1 MPSYRPQASTS
12 HSHCDHSWAVSWA
25 NGSPAG
31 LGKMI
36 TGSVSA
42 PSAAC
47 PSARTAAKA
56 SAHGSGFITMPAPP
70 PSGVSSTVRWR
81 SWVQLRRSWTCRST
95 SPSRRAL
102 PIRESSSGARY
113 SGKMVRTSMRT
124 AGSALRPGGAGGL
137 RLGAL
142 LVLGQ
147 RVEQPAG
154 RIGDDD
160 AGLEVD
166 LGHELLDQR
175 QLHASP
181 VGGAHDEEVLRR
193 VVVHARDDAELAPVD
208 VADGEALE
216 LRGIPGIGVL
226 CGLLLGVDRDL
237 EVHPA
242 QGLGVGAVRDLLEAR
257 VPALLLEARAGHGE
271 GAGAAGDLDLER
283 GAGAQPFLG
292 LVGAQ

>member
-1 MPSYRPQASTS
+1 
-12 HSHCDHSWAVSWA
+12 
-25 NGSPAG
+25 
-31 LGKMI
+31 
-36 TGSVSA
+36 
-42 PSAAC
+42 
-47 PSARTAAKA
+47 
-56 SAHGSGFITMPAPP
+56 
-70 PSGVSSTVRWR
+70 
-81 SWVQLRRSWTCRST
+81 
-95 SPSRRAL
+95 

-142 LVLGQ
+142 LVLRQ

-154 RIGDDD
+154 RVGDHD

-181 VGGAHDEEVLRR
+181 VGGAHDQEVLRR

-216 LRGIPGIGVL
+216 LRGIPGVGILG
-226 CGLLLGVDRDL
+226 GLLLGVDREL

-257 VPALLLEARAGHGE
+257 VPALLLEAGAGHGE
-271 GAGAAGDLDLER
+271 GAGAAGDLGLEH
-283 GAGAQPFLG
+283 GAGAQALLG
-292 LVGAQ
+292 LVGAQDEGDLAAQAVRAADRRDDHVEGAHAVAPFEGAGRSAKWAGRPSAGPEATSGTGASSVAGASSGAGAPTTASPP